1 MLSSQINVQN
11 DPPKFVLCSGVT
23 YLAWQGA
30 VGGAGWRGDVDRR
43 PGLVTWA
50 TLPWRLGL
58 QLHVTALCL
67 QINISYGMNLPLKL
81 NFMCF

>member
-58 QLHVTALCL
+58 QVTCYSFVSTDQYIIRNESSL
-67 QINISYGMNLPLKL
+67 
-81 NFMCF
+81 